1 MTTRHNKR
9 WGNNEINQLHNEY
22 EIKKLIIKEIAKI
35 HKRTEY
41 AILNKLAKEKLISPT
56 WCDVRGWTYREDG
69 DTEDEDD
76 EEDEDPLDKDT
87 DTDDSDDDT
96 SDLNEDKELFDPYSI
111 PQKMPYII
119 SFFSI
124 LFSIMTS
131 IYYHFECIKN
141 A

>member
-9 WGNNEINQLHNEY
+9 WGNYEINQLHNEY
-22 EIKKLIIKEIAKI
+22 EIKKLIVKEIAKI

-41 AILNKLAKEKLISPT
+41 AILNKLAKENLISPT
-56 WCDVRGWTYREDG
+56 WKDARGWTYND
-69 DTEDEDD
+69 DDYSDEY
-76 EEDEDPLDKDT
+76 DEDPLAKETQTDNSS
-87 DTDDSDDDT
+87 DTDDENPVLEDD
-96 SDLNEDKELFDPYSI
+96 DKELYDPYSI

-131 IYYHFECIKN
+131 IYYHFECIQN